1 MSIKIACISEA
12 YGKISENFYLIKSY
26 LPSITL
32 NMSTC
37 FSDAILVNTLSSL
50 TCVNFL
56 SGLDTPPE
64 HDELDKS
71 FKL

>member
-1 MSIKIACISEA
+1 MSIKIACISEP
-12 YGKISENFYLIKSY
+12 YGKINGNFHLIKSY
-26 LPSITL
+26 LPCITL

-37 FSDAILVNTLSSL
+37 FSDAILVNTLSSI
-50 TCVNFL
+50 TCVNVL

-64 HDELDKS
+64 HDKLDKS